1 MHTVTHPRDG
11 MKFRPYDTKQTKFVN
26 LDYRKILGEDSEAV
40 IIHNIVEVL
49 DLSKFENRYVEIGN
63 PAYHPKMMMKI
74 IIYGYVKKYFGG
86 RPLHNNYE
94 TDLGLKFLSNDDF
107 PDFRTINL
115 FRVNFKEEIADI
127 FSQVVMLCK
136 ELDMIGF
143 KNLSIDGQ
151 KIKANANVFQ
161 NKNLISIRKEKER
174 IEKQLK
180 KLLEKELDFQQE
192 NEDKVLINK
201 KKEKLERR
209 KRKLDSAS
217 QLLIDAG
224 AENDDK
230 LRYNLTDP
238 DSRAMTDKRG
248 VKNPD
253 YNTQNAVDDKFQ
265 VLTAVDVTNN
275 PSDNEEL
282 FPMKKKSKENTG
294 KNHENTLSDA
304 SYGDKEKFVEMEE
317 DDDTEYYVPDKTM
330 YSSKKDPYSKW
341 NFKMDPD
348 RDVYICPKGR
358 ELHYQ
363 RTSKDRNGLMYR
375 HYVAVDCSN
384 CKVRGKCQKISKK
397 KVKKG
402 AKSNRSINIYVEDE
416 YVKRM
421 RKKLETDEGKKIYQV
436 RMSTVEP
443 LHGDIQKNR
452 GFIQFVLRGLEKVR
466 VEYNLIGIAHNIR
479 KVKVHAADVLK
490 KYVNNA

>member
-1 MHTVTHPRDG
+1 
-11 MKFRPYDTKQTKFVN
+11 MKFRRCDPNQTKFVN
-26 LDYRKILGEDSEAV
+26 LDYRAILGENSEAV
-40 IIHNIVEVL
+40 IIHNIIEVL
-49 DLSKFENRYVEIGN
+49 NLSKFEEKYVEIGN

-74 IIYGYVKKYFGG
+74 IIYGYVRKYFGG

-94 TDLGLKFLSNDDF
+94 TDLGLRFLSNDDF

-115 FRVNFKEEIADI
+115 FRVNFKEEIVDI

-136 ELDMIGF
+136 ELDMLGF
-143 KNLSIDGQ
+143 ENLSIDGQ

-161 NKNLISIRKEKER
+161 NKNLKSIRKEKER

-180 KLLEKELDFQQE
+180 KLLEKELDFQQDME
-192 NEDKVLINK
+192 NKAIINK
-201 KKEKLERR
+201 KKEKLE
-209 KRKLDSAS
+209 KRKIKLDMAA

-230 LRYNLTDP
+230 MRYNLTDP

-275 PSDNEEL
+275 PIDNEEL
-282 FPMKKKSKENTG
+282 FPMTEKSKENTG
-294 KNHENTLSDA
+294 KNHENTLADSG
-304 SYGDKEKFVEMEE
+304 YGDKAKFVEMEK

-330 YSSKKDPYSKW
+330 HSSKKDPYCKW
-341 NFKMDPD
+341 NFKKDSD
-348 RDVYICPKGR
+348 RDVYICPEGR

-363 RTSKDRNGLMYR
+363 RTSKDSKGLIYW
-375 HYVAVDCSN
+375 HYVADDCSN

-402 AKSNRSINIYVEDE
+402 VRSNRSINIYKEDE
-416 YVKRM
+416 CVKRM
-421 RKKLETDEGKKIYQV
+421 RKKLETDEGKKIYQR

-452 GFIQFVLRGLEKVR
+452 GFIQFALRGLKKVKI
-466 VEYNLIGIAHNIR
+466 EYNLIGIAHNVR
-479 KVKVHAADVLK
+479 KIKLHAADALK